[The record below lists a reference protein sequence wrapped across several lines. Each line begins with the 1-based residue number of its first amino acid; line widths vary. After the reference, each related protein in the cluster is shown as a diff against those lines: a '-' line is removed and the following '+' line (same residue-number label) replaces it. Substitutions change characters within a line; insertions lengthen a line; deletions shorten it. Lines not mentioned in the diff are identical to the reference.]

1 VELASDINYIIM
13 DYLVS
18 EGYPSAA
25 KRFSIEAGIQPQ
37 EDIAS
42 ITERVEIR
50 NAIHQGNIQRAIEKI
65 NDLGY
70 QVSLLSN
77 NSLGLFFLPV
87 PCLNASLVMVFF
99 YLFFTRFCYD

>member
-25 KRFSIEAGIQPQ
+25 KRFSIEAGIQPR

-70 QVSLLSN
+70 QVSLLSQY
-77 NSLGLFFLPV
+77 SLGLLFVVRRDITLCLSWFFLSIFT
-87 PCLNASLVMVFF
+87 CL
-99 YLFFTRFCYD
+99 CYD